1 MGKMIP
7 DVRIVT
13 GDSVT
18 TLDGKTHKI
27 ARIEYPINETYAIIY
42 LDGVGKEEDAY
53 RIERLFSDQYAVDS
67 VAQYFARVGNYFICT
82 VESQECNRVL
92 HDIQSAL
99 TKKIKGI
106 DATISAHLGS
116 DDMNIDIIFLK
127 KLYAEAKGLREAEKV
142 VVDKLNE
149 LIKGDNNDQ

>member
-1 MGKMIP
+1 MAKIIQ

-27 ARIEYPINETYAIIY
+27 AGIEYPINETYAIIH
-42 LDGVGKEEDAY
+42 LDEVGKEEDAY
-53 RIERLFSDQYAVDS
+53 RIERLFLDQYAVDA
-67 VAQYFARVGNYFICT
+67 VAQYFTRVGNYFICT
-82 VESQECNRVL
+82 VESQDCTQVL

-106 DATISAHLGS
+106 DTTISAHLGS

-142 VVDKLNE
+142 VTDKLNE
-149 LIKGDNNDQ
+149 LIKENGND

>member
-27 ARIEYPINETYAIIY
+27 ARIEYPINETCAIMY
-42 LDGVGKEEDAY
+42 LDEVGKEKDGY
-53 RIERLFSDQYAVDS
+53 RIEKLFLDHYAVDS

-82 VESQECNRVL
+82 AKAQDCSRTL

-99 TKKIKGI
+99 TKKIQAI
-106 DATISAHLGS
+106 SSTIQSHLDS
-116 DDMNIDIIFLK
+116 DNKDITIEFLRS
-127 KLYAEAKGLREAEKV
+127 LSAEAKGLCEAQEIV
-142 VVDKLNE
+142 MDKLKE
-149 LIKGDNNDQ
+149 LTKEDSND